1 MKHSITFPRGI
12 SAFILSFCLLFAYSC
27 SEPQEGLE
35 PNLDTAGK
43 AHMKKDKDKGSQKM
57 KTFSATL
64 SPLND
69 SGVMGQATIMVEGNE
84 LTVEIWAEG
93 LEPNMVHPQHIHGF
107 MDTKKN
113 ATCPDPSADTNG
125 DGLVDLVE
133 GLPSYG
139 PVLLEL
145 YLPIDEFPVADAEG
159 MLHYTRTFTLGEV
172 EFEEEGEVISYHDLK
187 PLQNRAIVLHGMT
200 VDGEYIATL
209 PVACGQIMPGN
220 SKGKGNR

>member
-1 MKHSITFPRGI
+1 MKQSFTSFRGVP
-12 SAFILSFCLLFAYSC
+12 AFFLSFCLLFAFSC
-27 SEPQEGLE
+27 SESQDIVE
-35 PNLDTAGK
+35 PDFDASGK
-43 AHMKKDKDKGSQKM
+43 ANMKGKDMGSPIM
-57 KTFSATL
+57 KTYTATL

-69 SGVMGQATIMVEGNE
+69 SGVTGEATITVEGNE
-84 LTVEIWAEG
+84 LTVEIRAEN
-93 LEPNMVHPQHIHGF
+93 LEANRVHPQHIHGF

-113 ATCPDPSADTNG
+113 STCPDPSADTNG
-125 DGLVDLVE
+125 DGIVDLVE

-139 PVLLEL
+139 GVLLEL
-145 YLPIDEFPVADAEG
+145 YLPIDEFPVADADG

-172 EFEEEGEVISYHDLK
+172 EFEEEGQVISYHDLK
-187 PLQNRAIVLHGMT
+187 PLQNRTIVLHGMT